1 MDVQEKLKKY
11 FQNKSLEELASLRG
25 LVASIMG
32 DYDKSLISYAEIHED
47 KFFKNMPD
55 DVKVLHE
62 KRAKVFTLL
71 MCINGVIED
80 KLFKIYE

>member
-1 MDVQEKLKKY
+1 MEEKLKKY

-25 LVASIMG
+25 LVASIMN
-32 DYDKSLISYAEIHED
+32 DYDRSLVSYAEIHED

-55 DVKVLHE
+55 DVKVLHD
-62 KRAKVFTLL
+62 KRTKMFTLL

>member
-1 MDVQEKLKKY
+1 MEEKLKKY

-47 KFFKNMPD
+47 KFFRNMPD
-55 DVKVLHE
+55 EVKVLHD
-62 KRAKVFTLL
+62 KRTKMFTLL

>member
-1 MDVQEKLKKY
+1 MEEKLKKY

-47 KFFKNMPD
+47 KFFRNMPD
-55 DVKVLHE
+55 DVKVLHD
-62 KRAKVFTLL
+62 KRTKMFTLL

>member
-1 MDVQEKLKKY
+1 MGTIQIRKVARKVTIGKQGEQRQKVEKTYGKIE
-11 FQNKSLEELASLRG
+11 Q
-25 LVASIMG
+25 
-32 DYDKSLISYAEIHED
+32 D

-62 KRAKVFTLL
+62 KRSKVFTLL
-71 MCINGVIED
+71 MCINDVIED

>member
-1 MDVQEKLKKY
+1 MEEKLKKY

-55 DVKVLHE
+55 DVKVLHD
-62 KRAKVFTLL
+62 KRTKMFTLL

>member
-25 LVASIMG
+25 LVASIIN

-47 KFFKNMPD
+47 KFFKNMPED
-55 DVKVLHE
+55 IKVFHD
-62 KRAKVFTLL
+62 KRAKMFTLL
-71 MCINGVIED
+71 MCINDVIED

>member
-1 MDVQEKLKKY
+1 MEEKLKKY

-25 LVASIMG
+25 LVASIMN
-32 DYDKSLISYAEIHED
+32 DYDRSLVSYAEIHED
-47 KFFKNMPD
+47 KFFKNMPED
-55 DVKVLHE
+55 IKVLHD
-62 KRAKVFTLL
+62 KRTKMFTLL

>member
-1 MDVQEKLKKY
+1 MEEKLKKY

-25 LVASIMG
+25 LVASIMN

-47 KFFKNMPD
+47 KFFRNMPD
-55 DVKVLHE
+55 DVKVLHD
-62 KRAKVFTLL
+62 KRTKMFTLL

>member
-1 MDVQEKLKKY
+1 MEEKLKKY

-25 LVASIMG
+25 LVASIMN
-32 DYDKSLISYAEIHED
+32 DYDRSLVSYAEMHED

-55 DVKVLHE
+55 DVKVLHD
-62 KRAKVFTLL
+62 KRTKMFTLL

>member
-11 FQNKSLEELASLRG
+11 FKNKSLEELASLRG
-25 LVASIMG
+25 LVASIMN

-47 KFFKNMPD
+47 KFFKNMPED
-55 DVKVLHE
+55 IKVFHD
-62 KRAKVFTLL
+62 KRAKMFTLL
-71 MCINGVIED
+71 MCINDVIED

>member
-25 LVASIMG
+25 LVASIMN
-32 DYDKSLISYAEIHED
+32 DYDRSLVSYAEIHED
-47 KFFKNMPD
+47 KFFKNMPED
-55 DVKVLHE
+55 IKVLHE
-62 KRAKVFTLL
+62 KRSKVFTLL
-71 MCINGVIED
+71 MCINDVIED

>member
-1 MDVQEKLKKY
+1 MEEKLKKY

-25 LVASIMG
+25 LVASIMN

-47 KFFKNMPD
+47 KFFKNMPND
-55 DVKVLHE
+55 IKVLHD
-62 KRAKVFTLL
+62 KRTKMFTLL